1 MSLQVNNHSTLNNLN
16 EIRFNM
22 NMVYIQCLYW
32 KHGTWSPKG
41 MEIGHDSSVDG
52 NVQCYTYHLSMF
64 KSSIFVIPDLINPL
78 DEIHLFSTI
87 ANNMVC
93 LILVLIIFILY
104 FVLLYWS
111 SVNDKKDIFMVRKFN
126 QLDNFL

>member
-1 MSLQVNNHSTLNNLN
+1 
-16 EIRFNM
+16 M

-32 KHGTWSPKG
+32 KHVAWSSEG
-41 MEIGHDSSVDG
+41 IEIGRNSSVDG
-52 NVQCYTYHLSMF
+52 NVECYSYHLSVF
-64 KSSIFVIPDLINPL
+64 KSSIFVLPDIINPF

-93 LILVLIIFILY
+93 LILVMVIFILY

-111 SVNDKKDIFMVRKFN
+111 NVNDKKDIFMVRLSN
-126 QLDNFL
+126 RLDNECYNIIIIF